1 MCQSIDLI
9 PFEFLCR
16 MEAAAESRPA
26 RRAHDWSSKALRD
39 GVDGKHDADAR
50 EPDPDQIMYLPQK
63 WLRRE
68 ILRQRNW
75 LRERGYEQELNSE
88 DSAEA
93 NEPSSDEKVD
103 GHDSEVQ
110 IASSSD
116 EKVDG
121 HDSEV
126 QIASD
131 EEDKSTSDEEE
142 ESIDPLEF
150 AAMVDCLPEDG
161 GFVTPLTRSSS
172 SYLQESVPKTRRCQ
186 GASFEDTS
194 NKSFGID

>member
-110 IASSSD
+110 IAS
-116 EKVDG
+116 
-121 HDSEV
+121 
-126 QIASD
+126 D

-161 GFVTPLTRSSS
+161 GFVIPLTRSSI